1 MEDKLDNK
9 PPTYEPEPTPEEWIN
24 RRMNKP
30 THVCVNEGDQ
40 WCGIVMNP
48 KVFFC
53 SLAIIWSFII
63 WSMVDADGSY
73 EETSK
78 WQGWITKQLGW
89 VYVGGINVFFLV
101 CCYLVLSKYG
111 DLRLAKDDDEKPD
124 FSYAS
129 WFSMLFS
136 AGIGIGLF
144 FWGVGEPILHYGWVS
159 RVNHNFMQVCTD
171 ERIVEDGITTY
182 AGTATSCFTVESR
195 HERAMRA
202 MNIAWYH
209 WGFGASSV
217 YVIVGLPIAYYHY
230 KYGQALTMRTALYP
244 LLGNRVNGWIGDAVE
259 ISAIIGTMFGI
270 VTSLGLGVQQI
281 ATGLQRMNS
290 DISNE
295 EGGSTQIWIIWGVT
309 IIATISVMTGLEV
322 GIRRISEF
330 TFVIGIFVLAM
341 VLFMDNC
348 WFIIE
353 YFVEEVGFHIN
364 HMFETSFAAEGF
376 GMWLHPAST
385 DLINQTGGF
394 SFAGFLETW
403 GGYWT
408 IFYWAW
414 WISWAPFVGLFIARI
429 SRGRTIREFV
439 LGNMV
444 VPTILTCVWLC
455 VFGGAGLNQQI
466 QAENAGMTCADCYDD
481 AGAYI
486 NGCQMLI
493 CRGWSADAMLYD
505 LLERYPMR
513 DFMVFVAT
521 LGISLYFVTS
531 SDSASSVI
539 DAMASNGQLEGPI
552 WQRVFWAVTEGATA
566 HAVLHSGG
574 GNALR
579 ALRAVSIVAALPFCI
594 LMFAMAF
601 TFLRFLKAE
610 NDPEFQKAIKDK
622 KEWNINIFDA
632 GAQVVV
638 NTVTLGATGICGDI
652 GDTATALVAG
662 PILQHRAHSEVG
674 GGNPC
679 WLIMFVVA
687 YLLLVIFTICT
698 MADARGAIALTGAS
712 WILYVTIGTA
722 NRMHIREKLNIG
734 GTCLGDTCTFMWC
747 GPFAIF
753 QEYMAA
759 VKGQIRG
766 WGPNA
771 NGLVDTTV
779 KSADKDLYNL

>member
-1 MEDKLDNK
+1 
-9 PPTYEPEPTPEEWIN
+9 
-24 RRMNKP
+24 
-30 THVCVNEGDQ
+30 
-40 WCGIVMNP
+40 MNP
-48 KVFFC
+48 KVFF
-53 SLAIIWSFII
+53 SSIAIIWSFII
-63 WSMVDADGSY
+63 WAMTDPDGARKATGKMDS
-73 EETSK
+73 
-78 WQGWITKQLGW
+78 WITKQFGW
-89 VYVGGINVFFLV
+89 VYVGGINMFFFV
-101 CCYLVLSKYG
+101 CMYLVVSKYG
-111 DLRLAKDDDEKPD
+111 DLRLAKDANEKPD
-124 FSYAS
+124 FTYAT

-159 RVNHNFMQVCTD
+159 RFNHNYMQECTD
-171 ERIVEDGITTY
+171 PN
-182 AGTATSCFTVESR
+182 TASSCFTVESR
-195 HERAMRA
+195 HARAMSA

-209 WGFGASSV
+209 WGFGASSC

-230 KYGQALTMRTALYP
+230 KYGQSLTMRTALYP
-244 LLGNRVNGWIGDAVE
+244 LLGNRINGWIGDSVE
-259 ISAIIGTMFGI
+259 ILAIIGTMYGV

-281 ATGLQRMNS
+281 ASGLQRMNE

-295 EGGSTQIWIIWGVT
+295 AGGPTQVWIIWFVT
-309 IIATISVMTGLEV
+309 AIATISVMTGLEV

-341 VLFMDNC
+341 LLFMDNV
-348 WFIIE
+348 WFIVE
-353 YFVEEVGFHIN
+353 YFVEEIGYHIN
-364 HMFETSFAAEGF
+364 HMPETSFATEGF
-376 GMWLHPAST
+376 GMWLPAASST
-385 DLINQTGGF
+385 DLANQEGYSGA
-394 SFAGFLETW
+394 SLLGW
-403 GGYWT
+403 GGNWT

-444 VPTILTCVWLC
+444 VPTVLTCIWLS

-466 QAENAGMTCADCYDD
+466 QAENAGMTCEDCYQDKNMTL
-481 AGAYI
+481 GVYI
-486 NGCQMLI
+486 NGCQLLI
-493 CRGWSADAMLYD
+493 CRGWSVDQMLFD
-505 LLERYPMR
+505 LLEMYPLR
-513 DFMVFVAT
+513 DFMVFVT
-521 LGISLYFVTS
+521 TVGISLYFVTS

-539 DAMASNGQLEGPI
+539 DAMASNGQAEGPI

-566 HAVLHSGG
+566 HAVLKAGG
-574 GNALR
+574 ADALKALR
-579 ALRAVSIVAALPFCI
+579 SIAIIAAFPFCL

-610 NDPEFQKAIKDK
+610 NDPEFQKTLKDK

-632 GAQVVV
+632 GAQVIV
-638 NTVTLGATGICGDI
+638 NTVTLGATGVCGDI

-662 PILQHRAHSEVG
+662 PLLQHRAQSKVG
-674 GGNPC
+674 TGNLC
-679 WLIMFVVA
+679 WPIMFVVA
-687 YLLLVIFTICT
+687 YVSLVVFTICT
-698 MADARGAIALTGAS
+698 MANARGAIALTGGS
-712 WILYVTIGTA
+712 WLLYVSIGTA
-722 NRMHIREKLNIG
+722 NRMQIRESLNIG

-771 NGLVDTTV
+771 NGLVEVDITAKT
-779 KSADKDLYNL
+779 ADKDLFHL